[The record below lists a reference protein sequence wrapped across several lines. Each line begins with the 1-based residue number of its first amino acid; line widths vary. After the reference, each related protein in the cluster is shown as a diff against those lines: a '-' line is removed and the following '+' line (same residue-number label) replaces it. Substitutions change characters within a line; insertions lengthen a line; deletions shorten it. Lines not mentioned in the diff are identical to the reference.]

1 MLKWIAW
8 WNERRGFRTKISPPN
23 LANIGH
29 AVILAAMKRFWR
41 LRSLLWLLLPPY
53 LIYVIF
59 DIWAEVSHP
68 ASTWSVL
75 KLLTIYTGWT
85 KSLLDGNF
93 LRTCTRI
100 SWDQSCWVKVW
111 INSRIIQYWLW
122 LCNTRHFVY
131 SNLSIYYI
139 YTYYIWYHDYIYDI
153 IRNFRWDMVRHFLT
167 PAFSLRSIQILDAKS
182 TKAWALHLRPVSK

>member
-1 MLKWIAW
+1 MNVVDFLPRYLHQAAL
-8 WNERRGFRTKISPPN
+8 PPN

-29 AVILAAMKRFWR
+29 ALIFAAMKRFGR
-41 LRSLLWLLLPPY
+41 LRPLFWLLLPSY
-53 LIYVIF
+53 LTSVIS
-59 DIWAEVSHP
+59 DIRAEVSHP

-131 SNLSIYYI
+131 WNVLYK
-139 YTYYIWYHDYIYDI
+139 YTHICMIV
-153 IRNFRWDMVRHFLT
+153 RNFRWDMVRHVLT